1 MPRVLFDARVIQD
14 HFPGIGRYAFHLLDA
29 LAPLWEGDLLALVNP
44 NAVNTRYD
52 LALLDR
58 HPNLHLIPTPLGIF
72 HWRSQTHLPRLLA
85 HLAPDLM
92 HFPYYVRPLW
102 APGPTILN
110 LHDVIPRRFP
120 QYFPRLTRWKIEII
134 QRLAIHRSQA
144 FVTATQ
150 AAAHD
155 FAHFYQVPLDRI
167 AIIPYAP
174 DPRFHPRPPAA
185 LAEFRQQRNLPARY
199 ALYLGAN
206 KPHKN
211 LPHLV
216 QAWRKVVDAYP
227 EAHLVIAGHWD
238 PRYPHARVLTQSLR
252 LTQHV
257 HFLGPVP
264 GESLPWL
271 YAAAHLFVF
280 PSLYE
285 GFGLPVLEAMASGV
299 AVVCSRAPG
308 LSEVAGE
315 AARTFEPMDVEA
327 MAQALIAVWANES
340 LRAQLRDA
348 GLARATQFTWP
359 QVARRTAQT
368 YHRVLQG

>member
-1 MPRVLFDARVIQD
+1 MPRVLVDARVIQD

-29 LAPLWEGDLLALVNP
+29 LPPLWEGDLLALVNP
-44 NAVNTRYD
+44 RAVNTRYD
-52 LALLDR
+52 LALLER
-58 HPNLHLIPTPLGIF
+58 HPNLHLIPTSLGIF

-85 HLAPDLM
+85 ELAPDLI
-92 HFPYYVRPLW
+92 HFPYYVRPLRG
-102 APGPTILN
+102 PGPTLLN

-134 QRLAIHRSQA
+134 QRLAIRQSQA
-144 FVTATQ
+144 FITASQ

-155 FAHFYQVPLDRI
+155 FAHFYHVPLDRVT
-167 AIIPYAP
+167 IIPYAP
-174 DPRFHPRPPAA
+174 DPRFHPRPAPA
-185 LAEFRQQRNLPARY
+185 LAAFRQRRGLPGAY

-211 LPHLV
+211 LPRLV
-216 QAWRKVVDAYP
+216 QAWREVVDAHP
-227 EAHLVIAGHWD
+227 QAHLVIAGHWD
-238 PRYPHARVLTQSLR
+238 PRYPQARVLAQNLG
-252 LTQHV
+252 LTHHV

-264 GESLPWL
+264 GEDLPWL
-271 YAAAHLFVF
+271 YAAARLFVF

-315 AARTFEPMDVEA
+315 AARTFDPLDVEA
-327 MAQALIAVWANES
+327 MARALIAVWADES
-340 LRAQLRDA
+340 LRGQLREA
-348 GLARATQFTWP
+348 GLARAAQFTWP

-368 YHRVLQG
+368 YLRVLQG